1 MRRDHM
7 GEIADYAIE
16 RALASE
22 HDLAYFEA
30 SHLILPRRAHM
41 TVATAKSAAPRI
53 LREACMLETLRH
65 PGVPRIYDCGIVA
78 DGLPWVAREL
88 VVGKRYPT
96 QLKTRELAELLHA
109 VAMILAHAHARGVI
123 HGDVWL
129 DAIVKDDCVRLLHW
143 HHARRGAPEEGA
155 GDVYAL
161 GLAAHAVVAAPPP
174 RIVHLVTEM
183 LAPDP
188 RARPTAAQVA
198 AEAGR
203 ILEEPDYDNVEEV
216 ALTVDLSRQPPS
228 PPPRPIRLG
237 SQGERNAGVPI
248 ASLKLR

>member
-1 MRRDHM
+1 M

-30 SHLILPRRAHM
+30 SHIILPRRAHM
-41 TVATAKSAAPRI
+41 TVATATSAAPRI

-65 PGVPRIYDCGIVA
+65 PGVPRIYDCGTVA

-109 VAMILAHAHARGVI
+109 VATILAHAHARGVI

-161 GLAAHAVVAAPPP
+161 GLAAHAVVSPPPPP

-188 RARPTAAQVA
+188 RARPSAAQVA

-216 ALTVDLSRQPPS
+216 ALTVDLSRQPPV
-228 PPPRPIRLG
+228 PRPQRLG
-237 SQGERNAGVPI
+237 SQGERNTGVPI